1 MAKAKAKI
9 KTRQIDTNVI
19 VIGGALAIVL
29 IGMLS
34 VWLYFSYSNRPVP
47 PSTYASFGPVV
58 VRSSE
63 FAIKATISVQTRNE
77 DAKWLASHKKELD
90 FALQAALANV
100 DHQRLREPEGIT
112 YVQTILRDAANTALN
127 TRNIEAVL
135 LTDFI
140 VQAQ

>member
-1 MAKAKAKI
+1 MAKA
-9 KTRQIDTNVI
+9 RQVDTNVI
-19 VIGGALAIVL
+19 IIGGALAIVL
-29 IGMLS
+29 IGLLS
-34 VWLYFSYSNRPVP
+34 VWLYFSYSARPVS

-63 FAIKATISVQTRNE
+63 FSIKATIAVQTRKE
-77 DAKWLASHKKELD
+77 DADWLNSHKKELN

-100 DHQRLREPEGIT
+100 DSKRLREPEGVS

-127 TRNIEAVL
+127 TRNIEEVL

>member
-1 MAKAKAKI
+1 MAKASVKT

-19 VIGGALAIVL
+19 IIGGALAIVL
-29 IGMLS
+29 VGMLS
-34 VWLYFSYSNRPVP
+34 VWLYFSYGARPVS
-47 PSTYASFGPVV
+47 PSTYTSFGPVV

-63 FAIKATISVQTRNE
+63 FAIKATIAVQTRNE
-77 DAKWLASHKKELD
+77 DATWLASNKKQLD

-100 DHQRLREPEGIT
+100 DLKRLREPEGLT
-112 YVQTILRDAANTALN
+112 YVQTILRDAGNTALN

>member
-1 MAKAKAKI
+1 MAKAKVKI
-9 KTRQIDTNVI
+9 KASQIDTNVI
-19 VIGGALAIVL
+19 IIGGALAIVL

-34 VWLYFSYSNRPVP
+34 IWLYFSYISRPVS

-63 FAIKATISVQTRNE
+63 FAIKATIAVQTRKE
-77 DAKWLASHKKELD
+77 DAKWLASRKKELD

-100 DHQRLREPEGIT
+100 DLKRLREPEGIT
-112 YVQTILRDAANTALN
+112 YVQTILLDAGNAALN
-127 TRNIEAVL
+127 TRKIEEVL